1 MIGEGGSVVATV
13 GEDAAAEDAAAEDA
27 DAKVE
32 EDVHSKQRV
41 VHSIFQFE
49 SEELSP
55 SEFPTGEK
63 IVAIVVFF

>member
-1 MIGEGGSVVATV
+1 M
-13 GEDAAAEDAAAEDA
+13 GEDAAAEDAAAE
-27 DAKVE
+27 E

>member
-13 GEDAAAEDAAAEDA
+13 GEDAAAE

>member
-1 MIGEGGSVVATV
+1 M
-13 GEDAAAEDAAAEDA
+13 GEDAAAE